1 MSKELIEELRFWNSM
16 PDTEGDDAAFRWL
29 QEKTDEA
36 ADTIERLERE
46 LVAAKEEIYFQA
58 CLTKELLPYQERAA
72 IAEQQR
78 DELLAALEDAQ
89 DIASKTAQKAW
100 SLGQTYWQQVDSE
113 YQSQWKKADET
124 QAKFQQVVDDARSA
138 IARVKESK

>member
-1 MSKELIEELRFWNSM
+1 MNEEEFEALADGGWKYEVESLRQQLA
-16 PDTEGDDAAFRWL
+16 E
-29 QEKTDEA
+29 
-36 ADTIERLERE
+36 
-46 LVAAKEEIYFQA
+46 V
-58 CLTKELLPYQERAA
+58 TK
-72 IAEQQR
+72 QR

-89 DIASKTAQKAW
+89 DIASKTAQKVW

-124 QAKFQQVVDDARSA
+124 RAKFQQVVDDARSA